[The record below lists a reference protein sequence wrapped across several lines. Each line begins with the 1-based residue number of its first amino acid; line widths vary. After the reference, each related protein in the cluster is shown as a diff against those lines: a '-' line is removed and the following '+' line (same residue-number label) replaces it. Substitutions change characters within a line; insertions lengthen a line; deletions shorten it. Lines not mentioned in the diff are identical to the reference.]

1 MIISIRVYHTIADI
15 ETMEIVSKDLKDLFK
30 QLKEKFDIHEYIEI
44 STCNRYEY
52 YIHDDF
58 ITYDEPLLNHEN
70 KNIIIE
76 YDDTSIIHLLRMTS
90 GLESMIVGEDQ
101 ILGQIKDAKQI
112 ADKENHCGKVLDT
125 LFTKAIHV
133 GQEVRQKTK
142 INQGSVSIGSA
153 AVDLAEEIIGDL
165 SNKCVLVI
173 GAGEMGTLVAKAMA
187 EKDLKAIF
195 VANRTYF
202 RANRLAKEL
211 GGESILIDDIGHYLA
226 NADVVISATA
236 APHYILTK
244 DKVEPIICN
253 KNPKSIL
260 MIDIANPRDINDDV
274 KELNVN
280 LLNIDD
286 LRGVAEKNRL
296 QRENESVAAEK
307 IIGEEFGLLENS
319 FKLMQVEGILRE
331 LRSNMEDIRQRE
343 SEKAIVKLADSE
355 GSVKIIDNLT
365 RSIVNKI
372 FYDISVNIKEAAKDE
387 DDYLIDAAEKFFVK
401 KD

>member
-1 MIISIRVYHTIADI
+1 LIINIGVDHKIADI
-15 ETMEIVSKDLKDLFK
+15 ETMEIVSNDLKNLFN
-30 QLKEKFDIHEYIEI
+30 QLKEKYDINEYVEI

-58 ITYDEPLLNHEN
+58 ISYDEPLLDHDN
-70 KNIIIE
+70 KNIIIQ
-76 YDDTSIIHLLRMTS
+76 YGDDSIIHLFRMTS

-101 ILGQIKDAKQI
+101 ILGQIKDSKKV
-112 ADKENHCGKVLDT
+112 ADKENHCGKILDT
-125 LFTKAIHV
+125 IFLKAIHV
-133 GQEVRQKTK
+133 GQEVRQKTM

-165 SNKCVLVI
+165 RGKCVLVI
-173 GAGEMGTLVAKAMA
+173 GAGEMGTLVAKAIA

-226 NADVVISATA
+226 HADVVISATG

-244 DKVEPIICN
+244 ERVAPIIED
-253 KNPKSIL
+253 KNAENIL
-260 MIDIANPRDINDDV
+260 MIDIANPRDIDEDV
-274 KELNVN
+274 KDLNVN

-286 LRGVAEKNRL
+286 LRGVAEKNKALRK
-296 QRENESVAAEK
+296 NESEAAEK
-307 IIGEEFGLLENS
+307 IISEEFDLLENS
-319 FKLMQVEGILRE
+319 FKLMKVEDILRKI
-331 LRSNMEDIRQRE
+331 RSNMEDIRQRE

-365 RSIVNKI
+365 KSIVNKI
-372 FYDISVNIKEAAKDE
+372 FYDISVNIKNAAEDE
-387 DDYLIDAAEKFFVK
+387 DEYLINAAEKFFINE
-401 KD
+401 

>member
-1 MIISIRVYHTIADI
+1 
-15 ETMEIVSKDLKDLFK
+15 MEIVSNDLKNLFN
-30 QLKEKFDIHEYIEI
+30 QLKEKYDINEYVEI

-58 ITYDEPLLNHEN
+58 ISYDEPLLDHDN
-70 KNIIIE
+70 KNIIIQ
-76 YDDTSIIHLLRMTS
+76 YGDDSIIHLFRMTS

-101 ILGQIKDAKQI
+101 ILGQIKDSKKV
-112 ADKENHCGKVLDT
+112 ADKENHCGKILDT
-125 LFTKAIHV
+125 IFLKAIHV
-133 GQEVRQKTK
+133 GQEVRQKTM

-165 SNKCVLVI
+165 RGKCVLVI
-173 GAGEMGTLVAKAMA
+173 GAGEMGTLVAKAIA

-226 NADVVISATA
+226 NADVVISATG

-244 DKVEPIICN
+244 ERVAPIIED
-253 KNPKSIL
+253 KNAENIL
-260 MIDIANPRDINDDV
+260 MIDIANPRDIDEDV
-274 KELNVN
+274 KDLNVN

-286 LRGVAEKNRL
+286 LRGVAEKNKALRK
-296 QRENESVAAEK
+296 NESEAAEK
-307 IIGEEFGLLENS
+307 IISEEFDLLENS
-319 FKLMQVEGILRE
+319 FKLMKVEDILRKI
-331 LRSNMEDIRQRE
+331 RSNMEDIRQRE

-365 RSIVNKI
+365 KSIVNKI
-372 FYDISVNIKEAAKDE
+372 FYDISVNIKNAAEDE
-387 DDYLIDAAEKFFVK
+387 DEYLINAAEKFFINE
-401 KD
+401 

>member
-1 MIISIRVYHTIADI
+1 
-15 ETMEIVSKDLKDLFK
+15 
-30 QLKEKFDIHEYIEI
+30 
-44 STCNRYEY
+44 
-52 YIHDDF
+52 
-58 ITYDEPLLNHEN
+58 
-70 KNIIIE
+70 
-76 YDDTSIIHLLRMTS
+76 
-90 GLESMIVGEDQ
+90 
-101 ILGQIKDAKQI
+101 
-112 ADKENHCGKVLDT
+112 
-125 LFTKAIHV
+125 
-133 GQEVRQKTK
+133 
-142 INQGSVSIGSA
+142 
-153 AVDLAEEIIGDL
+153 
-165 SNKCVLVI
+165 
-173 GAGEMGTLVAKAMA
+173 
-187 EKDLKAIF
+187 
-195 VANRTYF
+195 
-202 RANRLAKEL
+202 
-211 GGESILIDDIGHYLA
+211 
-226 NADVVISATA
+226 
-236 APHYILTK
+236 
-244 DKVEPIICN
+244 
-253 KNPKSIL
+253 
-260 MIDIANPRDINDDV
+260 
-274 KELNVN
+274 

>member
-1 MIISIRVYHTIADI
+1 MIINIGVDHKIADI
-15 ETMEIVSKDLKDLFK
+15 ETMEIVSNDLKNLFN
-30 QLKEKFDIHEYIEI
+30 QLKEKYDINEYVEI

-58 ITYDEPLLNHEN
+58 ISYDEPLLDHDN
-70 KNIIIE
+70 KNIIIQ
-76 YDDTSIIHLLRMTS
+76 YGDDSIIHLFRMTS

-101 ILGQIKDAKQI
+101 ILGQIKDSKKV
-112 ADKENHCGKVLDT
+112 ADKENHCGKILDT
-125 LFTKAIHV
+125 IFLKAIHV
-133 GQEVRQKTK
+133 GQEVRQKTM

-165 SNKCVLVI
+165 SGKCVLVI
-173 GAGEMGTLVAKAMA
+173 GAGEMGTLVAKAIA

-211 GGESILIDDIGHYLA
+211 GGESILIDDIGQYLA
-226 NADVVISATA
+226 NADVVISATG

-244 DKVEPIICN
+244 ERVAPIIDD
-253 KNPKSIL
+253 KNPENIL
-260 MIDIANPRDINDDV
+260 MIDIANPRDIDEDV
-274 KELNVN
+274 KDLNVN

-286 LRGVAEKNRL
+286 LRGVAEKNKSL
-296 QRENESVAAEK
+296 RENESKAAEK
-307 IIGEEFGLLENS
+307 IISEEFDLLENS
-319 FKLMQVEGILRE
+319 FKLMKVEDILRKI
-331 LRSNMEDIRQRE
+331 RSNMEDIRQRE

-365 RSIVNKI
+365 NSIVNKI
-372 FYDISVNIKEAAKDE
+372 FYDISVNIKDAAEDE
-387 DDYLIDAAEKFFVK
+387 DEYLIDAAEKIFIK
-401 KD
+401 E

>member
-1 MIISIRVYHTIADI
+1 MIINIGVDHKIADI
-15 ETMEIVSKDLKDLFK
+15 ETMEIVSNDLKNLFN
-30 QLKEKFDIHEYIEI
+30 QLKEKYDINEYVEI

-58 ITYDEPLLNHEN
+58 ISYDEPLLDHDN
-70 KNIIIE
+70 KNIIIQ
-76 YDDTSIIHLLRMTS
+76 YGDDSIIHLFRMTS

-101 ILGQIKDAKQI
+101 ILGQIKDSKKV
-112 ADKENHCGKVLDT
+112 ADKENHCGKILDT
-125 LFTKAIHV
+125 IFLKAIHV
-133 GQEVRQKTK
+133 GQEVRQKTM

-165 SNKCVLVI
+165 RGKCVLVI
-173 GAGEMGTLVAKAMA
+173 GAGEMGTLVAKAIA

-226 NADVVISATA
+226 HADVVISATG

-244 DKVEPIICN
+244 ERVAPIIED
-253 KNPKSIL
+253 KNAENIL
-260 MIDIANPRDINDDV
+260 MIDIANPRDIDEDV
-274 KELNVN
+274 KDLNVN

-286 LRGVAEKNRL
+286 LRGVAEKNKALRK
-296 QRENESVAAEK
+296 NESEAAEK
-307 IIGEEFGLLENS
+307 IISEEFDLLENS
-319 FKLMQVEGILRE
+319 FKLMKVEDILRKI
-331 LRSNMEDIRQRE
+331 RSNMEDIRQRE

-365 RSIVNKI
+365 KSIVNKI
-372 FYDISVNIKEAAKDE
+372 FYDISVNIKNAAEDE
-387 DDYLIDAAEKFFVK
+387 DEYLINAAEKFFINE
-401 KD
+401 

>member
-1 MIISIRVYHTIADI
+1 MIINIGVDHKIADI
-15 ETMEIVSKDLKDLFK
+15 ETMEIISNDLKNLFN
-30 QLKEKFDIHEYIEI
+30 QLKEKYDINEYVEI

-58 ITYDEPLLNHEN
+58 ISYDEPLLDHDN
-70 KNIIIE
+70 KNIIIQ
-76 YDDTSIIHLLRMTS
+76 YGDDSIIHLFRMTS

-101 ILGQIKDAKQI
+101 ILGQIKDSKKV
-112 ADKENHCGKVLDT
+112 ADKENHCGKILDT
-125 LFTKAIHV
+125 IFLKAIHV
-133 GQEVRQKTK
+133 GQEVRQKTM

-165 SNKCVLVI
+165 RGKCVLVI
-173 GAGEMGTLVAKAMA
+173 GAGEMGTLVAKAIA

-226 NADVVISATA
+226 NADVVISATG

-244 DKVEPIICN
+244 ERVAPIIED
-253 KNPKSIL
+253 KNAENIL
-260 MIDIANPRDINDDV
+260 MIDIANPRDIDEDV
-274 KELNVN
+274 KDLNVN

-286 LRGVAEKNRL
+286 LRGVAEKNKALRK
-296 QRENESVAAEK
+296 NESEAAEK
-307 IIGEEFGLLENS
+307 IISEEFDLLENS
-319 FKLMQVEGILRE
+319 FKLMKVEDILRKI
-331 LRSNMEDIRQRE
+331 RSNMEDIRQRE

-365 RSIVNKI
+365 KSIVNKI
-372 FYDISVNIKEAAKDE
+372 FYDISVNIKNAAEDE
-387 DDYLIDAAEKFFVK
+387 DEYLINAAEKFFINE
-401 KD
+401 

>member
-1 MIISIRVYHTIADI
+1 LIINIGVDHKIADI
-15 ETMEIVSKDLKDLFK
+15 ETMEIVSNDLKNLFN
-30 QLKEKFDIHEYIEI
+30 QLKEKYDINEYVEI

-58 ITYDEPLLNHEN
+58 ISYDEPLLDHDN
-70 KNIIIE
+70 KNIIIQ
-76 YDDTSIIHLLRMTS
+76 YGDDSIIHLFRMTS

-101 ILGQIKDAKQI
+101 ILGQIKDSKKV
-112 ADKENHCGKVLDT
+112 ADKENHCGKILDT
-125 LFTKAIHV
+125 IFLKAIHV
-133 GQEVRQKTK
+133 GQEVRQKTM

-165 SNKCVLVI
+165 RGKCVLVI
-173 GAGEMGTLVAKAMA
+173 GAGEMGTLVAKAIA

-226 NADVVISATA
+226 NADVVISATG

-244 DKVEPIICN
+244 ERVAPIIED
-253 KNPKSIL
+253 KNAENIL
-260 MIDIANPRDINDDV
+260 MIDIANPRDIDEDV
-274 KELNVN
+274 KDLNVN

-286 LRGVAEKNRL
+286 LRGVAEKNKALRK
-296 QRENESVAAEK
+296 NESEAAEK
-307 IIGEEFGLLENS
+307 IISEEFDLLENS
-319 FKLMQVEGILRE
+319 FKLMKVEDILRKI
-331 LRSNMEDIRQRE
+331 RSNMEDIRQRE

-365 RSIVNKI
+365 KSIVNKI
-372 FYDISVNIKEAAKDE
+372 FYDISVNIKNAAEDE
-387 DDYLIDAAEKFFVK
+387 DEYLINAAEKFFINE
-401 KD
+401 

>member
-1 MIISIRVYHTIADI
+1 
-15 ETMEIVSKDLKDLFK
+15 MEIVSNDLKNLFN
-30 QLKEKFDIHEYIEI
+30 QLKEKYDINEYVEI

-58 ITYDEPLLNHEN
+58 ISYDEPLLDHDN
-70 KNIIIE
+70 KNIIIQ
-76 YDDTSIIHLLRMTS
+76 YGDDSIIHLFRMTS

-101 ILGQIKDAKQI
+101 ILGQIKDSKKV
-112 ADKENHCGKVLDT
+112 ADKENHCGKILDT
-125 LFTKAIHV
+125 IFLKAIHV
-133 GQEVRQKTK
+133 GQEVRQKTM

-165 SNKCVLVI
+165 SGKCVLVI
-173 GAGEMGTLVAKAMA
+173 GAGEMGTLVAKAIA

-226 NADVVISATA
+226 NADVVISATG

-244 DKVEPIICN
+244 ERVAPIIED
-253 KNPKSIL
+253 KNAENIL
-260 MIDIANPRDINDDV
+260 MIDIANPRDIDEDV
-274 KELNVN
+274 KDLNVN

-286 LRGVAEKNRL
+286 LRGVAEKNKALRK
-296 QRENESVAAEK
+296 NESEAAEK
-307 IIGEEFGLLENS
+307 IISEEFDLLENS
-319 FKLMQVEGILRE
+319 FKLMKVEDILRKI
-331 LRSNMEDIRQRE
+331 RSNMEDIRQRE

-365 RSIVNKI
+365 KSIVNKI
-372 FYDISVNIKEAAKDE
+372 FYDISVNIKNAAEDE
-387 DDYLIDAAEKFFVK
+387 DEYLINAAEKFFINE
-401 KD
+401 

>member
-1 MIISIRVYHTIADI
+1 MIINIGVDHKIADI
-15 ETMEIVSKDLKDLFK
+15 ETMEIVSNDLKNLFN
-30 QLKEKFDIHEYIEI
+30 QLKEKYDINEYVEI

-58 ITYDEPLLNHEN
+58 ISYDEPLLDHDN
-70 KNIIIE
+70 KNIIIQ
-76 YDDTSIIHLLRMTS
+76 YGDDSIIHLFRMTS

-101 ILGQIKDAKQI
+101 ILGQIKDSKKV
-112 ADKENHCGKVLDT
+112 ADKENHCGKILDT
-125 LFTKAIHV
+125 IFLKAIHV
-133 GQEVRQKTK
+133 GQEVRQKTM

-165 SNKCVLVI
+165 RGKCVLVI
-173 GAGEMGTLVAKAMA
+173 GAGEMGTLVAKAIA

-226 NADVVISATA
+226 NADVVISATG

-244 DKVEPIICN
+244 ERVAPIIED
-253 KNPKSIL
+253 KNAENIL
-260 MIDIANPRDINDDV
+260 MIDIANPRDIDEDV
-274 KELNVN
+274 KDLNVN

-286 LRGVAEKNRL
+286 LRGVAEKNKALRK
-296 QRENESVAAEK
+296 NESEAAEK
-307 IIGEEFGLLENS
+307 IISEEFDLLENS
-319 FKLMQVEGILRE
+319 FKLMKVEDILRKI
-331 LRSNMEDIRQRE
+331 RSNMEDIRQRE

-365 RSIVNKI
+365 KSIVNKI
-372 FYDISVNIKEAAKDE
+372 FYDISVNIKNAAEDE
-387 DDYLIDAAEKFFVK
+387 DEYLINAAEKFFINE
-401 KD
+401 

>member
-1 MIISIRVYHTIADI
+1 MIINIGVDHKIADI
-15 ETMEIVSKDLKDLFK
+15 ETMEIVSNDLKNLFN
-30 QLKEKFDIHEYIEI
+30 QLKEKYDINEYVEI

-58 ITYDEPLLNHEN
+58 ISYDEPLLDHDN
-70 KNIIIE
+70 KNIIIQ
-76 YDDTSIIHLLRMTS
+76 YGDDSIIHLFRMTS

-101 ILGQIKDAKQI
+101 ILGQIKDSKKV
-112 ADKENHCGKVLDT
+112 ADKENHCGKILDT
-125 LFTKAIHV
+125 IFLKAIHV
-133 GQEVRQKTK
+133 SQEVRQKTM

-165 SNKCVLVI
+165 RGKCVLVI
-173 GAGEMGTLVAKAMA
+173 GAGEMGTLVAKAIA

-226 NADVVISATA
+226 NADVVISATG

-244 DKVEPIICN
+244 ERVAPIIED
-253 KNPKSIL
+253 KNAENIL
-260 MIDIANPRDINDDV
+260 MIDIANPRDIDEDV
-274 KELNVN
+274 KDLNVN

-286 LRGVAEKNRL
+286 LRGVAEKNKALRK
-296 QRENESVAAEK
+296 NESEAAEK
-307 IIGEEFGLLENS
+307 IISEEFDLLENS
-319 FKLMQVEGILRE
+319 FKLMKVEDILRKI
-331 LRSNMEDIRQRE
+331 RSNMEDIRQRE

-365 RSIVNKI
+365 KSIVNKI
-372 FYDISVNIKEAAKDE
+372 FYDISVNIKNAAEDE
-387 DDYLIDAAEKFFVK
+387 DEYLINAAEKFFINE
-401 KD
+401 

>member
-1 MIISIRVYHTIADI
+1 MIINIGVDHKIADI
-15 ETMEIVSKDLKDLFK
+15 ETMEIVSNDLKNLFN
-30 QLKEKFDIHEYIEI
+30 QLKEKYDINEYVEI

-58 ITYDEPLLNHEN
+58 ISYDEPLLDHDN
-70 KNIIIE
+70 KNIIIQ
-76 YDDTSIIHLLRMTS
+76 YGDDSIIHLFRMTS

-101 ILGQIKDAKQI
+101 ILGQIKDSKKV
-112 ADKENHCGKVLDT
+112 ADKENHCGKILDT
-125 LFTKAIHV
+125 IFLKAIHV
-133 GQEVRQKTK
+133 GQEVRQKTM

-165 SNKCVLVI
+165 RGKCVLVI
-173 GAGEMGTLVAKAMA
+173 GAGEMGTLVAKAIA

-226 NADVVISATA
+226 NADVVISATG
-236 APHYILTK
+236 APHYILTNER
-244 DKVEPIICN
+244 VAPIIED
-253 KNPKSIL
+253 KNAENIL
-260 MIDIANPRDINDDV
+260 MIDIANPRDIDEDV
-274 KELNVN
+274 KDLNVN

-286 LRGVAEKNRL
+286 LRGVAEKNKALRK
-296 QRENESVAAEK
+296 NESEAAEK
-307 IIGEEFGLLENS
+307 IISEEFDLLENS
-319 FKLMQVEGILRE
+319 FKLMKVEDILRKI
-331 LRSNMEDIRQRE
+331 RSNMEDIRQRE

-365 RSIVNKI
+365 NSIVNKI
-372 FYDISVNIKEAAKDE
+372 FYDISVNIKNAAEDE
-387 DDYLIDAAEKFFVK
+387 DEYLINAAEKFFINE
-401 KD
+401 